1 MYKYLGITF
10 DDNLSWKCHVNAVV
24 KKVHSRLYCSRK
36 LGSFDVRKEILQMFY
51 TATTSSVLTFG
62 TTYWGGNASKQDKN
76 RLDKNIRK
84 AAGVAGRRQGSIN
97 TAYHRLMT
105 NKLKTILADKT

>member
-36 LGSFDVRKEILQMFY
+36 LRSSDVRDEILQMFY
-51 TATTSSVLTFG
+51 TATISSVLTFG
-62 TTYWGGNASKQDKN
+62 
-76 RLDKNIRK
+76 
-84 AAGVAGRRQGSIN
+84 
-97 TAYHRLMT
+97 MT
-105 NKLKTILADKT
+105 C